1 MGCQACGSAP
11 NPDGSPR
18 GCGSKGSC
26 GTGSCNRL
34 STYDW
39 LSHLGLDDSRPT
51 HYVEVSFKEGCSK
64 GFYRLQPGFQ
74 VYTGDNV
81 AVETESGY
89 DIGRV
94 TLSGELVRLQMRKKK
109 VQEKHVH
116 HDVLRIA
123 NLRDLERMLE
133 ARGKE
138 QEALVK
144 TRAIVRT
151 AEVDMK
157 VSDVEF
163 QGDGRKMTVYYVSEK
178 RVDFR
183 ELIRQLAHAFKT
195 KIEMR
200 QIGARQEAA
209 RLGGIGSCGRE
220 LCCST
225 WLTDFQSVN
234 TSAARYQNIAINQT
248 KLSGQCGRLKCCLN
262 YELDTYMEALE
273 AFPKK
278 ADKLKTEAGLG
289 ILIKTDIFK
298 QLMYYTYKEN
308 RGALFPIPVKEIHRI
323 LKMLQEG
330 KMVSDLQSFQIVEET
345 IDQPTYDDVI
355 GAVELP
361 NEKKRTKK
369 RKSRKGGKADS
380 PVAPT
385 GRTASPSRTAATS
398 RTATLGKGKPAATT
412 SGKSAKPTELK
423 ATDPKAANLQAN
435 TGGQAPTAKPANKN
449 RRRKKSQGATA
460 GESRPNQVAPPANNE
475 QQGVA
480 KSNNRRRNRNQRK
493 SSGGSATKTDGGN

>member
-1 MGCQACGSAP
+1 MGCQACGSGP

-51 HYVEVSFKEGCSK
+51 HYVEVSFKDGCSK
-64 GFYRLQPGFQ
+64 DFFRLQPGFQ

-89 DIGRV
+89 DVGRV

-116 HDVLRIA
+116 HNVLRIA
-123 NLRDLERMLE
+123 NLRDLERMVE
-133 ARGKE
+133 ARSKE
-138 QEALVK
+138 KEALVK
-144 TRAIVRT
+144 TRAIART
-151 AEVDMK
+151 ADVDMK

-163 QGDGRKMTVYYVSEK
+163 QGDGRKMTVYYTAEK

-183 ELIRQLAHAFKT
+183 ELIRQLAHAFRT

-200 QIGARQEAA
+200 QIGARQEAG
-209 RLGGIGSCGRE
+209 RLGGLGSCGRE

-278 ADKLKTEAGLG
+278 ADKIKTAAGLG

-308 RGALFPIPVKEIHRI
+308 RGALYPIPVAKVNELLEMTKAGKVIND
-323 LKMLQEG
+323 LKY
-330 KMVSDLQSFQIVEET
+330 FQITEDVEK
-345 IDQPTYDDVI
+345 QPTYDDVI

-361 NEKKRTKK
+361 NEKKRAKK
-369 RKSRKGGKADS
+369 RKSRKPRKEGT
-380 PVAPT
+380 P
-385 GRTASPSRTAATS
+385 ASSAAE
-398 RTATLGKGKPAATT
+398 AN
-412 SGKSAKPTELK
+412 KSAASTSTE
-423 ATDPKAANLQAN
+423 
-435 TGGQAPTAKPANKN
+435 G
-449 RRRKKSQGATA
+449 RRRKKSNKSQKPAASAGATPTA
-460 GESRPNQVAPPANNE
+460 GASTAAKE
-475 QQGVA
+475 QQA
-480 KSNNRRRNRNQRK
+480 PTASANKRRKNRNRRRK
-493 SSGGSATKTDGGN
+493 PDGGSKPSNN